1 MAPRKEN
8 AVKNQKHVVENERS
22 IEPSSQDQTE
32 MSQTNVVMGHGQ
44 YIVFMKSRA
53 LRILATTTKY
63 VHLWDE
69 RPPDSRVATGA
80 LSFPQAFEGCKGASD
95 KRTILVRL
103 RIPILDRGAAQILGS
118 QWWAGRGAGCTQ
130 GRVLGLVVL
139 VFHSTHCAPHCL
151 CLRLKEAGFDW
162 WTCPKIVL

>member
-63 VHLWDE
+63 IHLWDE

-103 RIPILDRGAAQILGS
+103 RIPRQGGCSNLGQPMVGWKGCWVYTGKGA
-118 QWWAGRGAGCTQ
+118 GAGCF
-130 GRVLGLVVL
+130 G
-139 VFHSTHCAPHCL
+139 FPFNSL
-151 CLRLKEAGFDW
+151 CTSLFVSPPERCW
-162 WTCPKIVL
+162 V